1 MLVILIGVGATEV
14 MYCHLETDQ
23 KRNFFVKSLLPIKS
37 EKNYLYNTCRIG
49 GFKMILLKFEVF
61 KYV

>member
-1 MLVILIGVGATEV
+1 MLVILIGVEATEI
-14 MYCHLETDQ
+14 MYCHLETDR

-61 KYV
+61 KSV